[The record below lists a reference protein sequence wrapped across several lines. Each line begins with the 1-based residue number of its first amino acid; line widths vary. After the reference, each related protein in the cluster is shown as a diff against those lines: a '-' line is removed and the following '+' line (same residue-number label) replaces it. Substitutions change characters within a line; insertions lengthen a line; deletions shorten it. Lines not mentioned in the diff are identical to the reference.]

1 MESFEPEKLLRGKTF
16 ERKVKQWGAIK
27 GSSELQASETQHSGL
42 NLKDFCSNLKDFCLN
57 LNFCSNLN
65 FCLNLKDFCS
75 NLKDFCLNLNFCSN
89 LNFCLNLK
97 DFGLNLKDFGLN
109 LKDFGLKPKKK
120 VVYKNRKSCGFHNSQ
135 TSFASRNSSSH
146 NETET
151 STQISLNLVNK
162 NIIF

>member
-1 MESFEPEKLLRGKTF
+1 MQKYVFILRFLQKSMESFEPEKLLRGKTF

-57 LNFCSNLN
+57 LNFCSNL
-65 FCLNLKDFCS
+65 
-75 NLKDFCLNLNFCSN
+75 
-89 LNFCLNLK
+89 K

-135 TSFASRNSSSH
+135 TSFASRNLSSH

>member
-1 MESFEPEKLLRGKTF
+1 MGQRRSFGGHQLVLSHAKVRFYIEISAKKHGKFWAGKLLRGKWSSGVQSS
-16 ERKVKQWGAIK
+16 EAVSCKQVKQWGASK

-42 NLKDFCSNLKDFCLN
+42 NLKDFG
-57 LNFCSNLN
+57 
-65 FCLNLKDFCS
+65 
-75 NLKDFCLNLNFCSN
+75 
-89 LNFCLNLK
+89 LNLK
-97 DFGLNLKDFGLN
+97 DFGLNLNFCSN

-135 TSFASRNSSSH
+135 TSFASRNLSSH

-162 NIIF
+162 NIFF

>member
-27 GSSELQASETQHSGL
+27 GSSELQASETQH
-42 NLKDFCSNLKDFCLN
+42 FCS
-57 LNFCSNLN
+57 
-65 FCLNLKDFCS
+65 
-75 NLKDFCLNLNFCSN
+75 
-89 LNFCLNLK
+89 
-97 DFGLNLKDFGLN
+97 NLKDFGLN

-135 TSFASRNSSSH
+135 TSFASRNLSSH

>member
-1 MESFEPEKLLRGKTF
+1 MRGKTF

-42 NLKDFCSNLKDFCLN
+42 NLKDFCSNLKDF
-57 LNFCSNLN
+57 
-65 FCLNLKDFCS
+65 
-75 NLKDFCLNLNFCSN
+75 
-89 LNFCLNLK
+89 
-97 DFGLNLKDFGLN
+97 GLN

-135 TSFASRNSSSH
+135 TSFASRNLLSH
-146 NETET
+146 NKTET

>member
-1 MESFEPEKLLRGKTF
+1 M
-16 ERKVKQWGAIK
+16 KQWGAIK

-57 LNFCSNLN
+57 LNFCSNL
-65 FCLNLKDFCS
+65 
-75 NLKDFCLNLNFCSN
+75 
-89 LNFCLNLK
+89 
-97 DFGLNLKDFGLN
+97 KDFGLN

-135 TSFASRNSSSH
+135 TSFASRNLSSH

-151 STQISLNLVNK
+151 SAQISLNLVNK

>member
-42 NLKDFCSNLKDFCLN
+42 NLKDF
-57 LNFCSNLN
+57 
-65 FCLNLKDFCS
+65 
-75 NLKDFCLNLNFCSN
+75 
-89 LNFCLNLK
+89 
-97 DFGLNLKDFGLN
+97 
-109 LKDFGLKPKKK
+109 GLKPKKK

-135 TSFASRNSSSH
+135 TSFASRNLLSH
-146 NETET
+146 NKTET

>member
-1 MESFEPEKLLRGKTF
+1 MGQRRSFGGHQLVLSHAKVRFYIEISAKKHGKFWAGKTF
-16 ERKVKQWGAIK
+16 ERKVKQWGASK
-27 GSSELQASETQHSGL
+27 GSSGVQAREAQH
-42 NLKDFCSNLKDFCLN
+42 
-57 LNFCSNLN
+57 

-75 NLKDFCLNLNFCSN
+75 NLKDFGLNLNCCSNLKGFCLNLNFGSN
-89 LNFCLNLK
+89 LKDFCLNL
-97 DFGLNLKDFGLN
+97 N
-109 LKDFGLKPKKK
+109 FGLKPKKK

-135 TSFASRNSSSH
+135 TSFASRNLSSH

>member
-42 NLKDFCSNLKDFCLN
+42 NLKDFCLN
-57 LNFCSNLN
+57 LNFCS
-65 FCLNLKDFCS
+65 
-75 NLKDFCLNLNFCSN
+75 
-89 LNFCLNLK
+89 
-97 DFGLNLKDFGLN
+97 NLKDFGLN

-135 TSFASRNSSSH
+135 TSFASRNLLSH
-146 NETET
+146 NKTET

>member
-42 NLKDFCSNLKDFCLN
+42 NLKDFCLN
-57 LNFCSNLN
+57 LNFCSYLKD
-65 FCLNLKDFCS
+65 FGLNLK
-75 NLKDFCLNLNFCSN
+75 N
-89 LNFCLNLK
+89 
-97 DFGLNLKDFGLN
+97 FGLNLKDFGLN

-135 TSFASRNSSSH
+135 TSFASRNLLSH
-146 NETET
+146 NKTET

>member
-1 MESFEPEKLLRGKTF
+1 M
-16 ERKVKQWGAIK
+16 KQWGAIK

-57 LNFCSNLN
+57 LNFCSNLKD
-65 FCLNLKDFCS
+65 FGLNLK
-75 NLKDFCLNLNFCSN
+75 N
-89 LNFCLNLK
+89 
-97 DFGLNLKDFGLN
+97 FGLNLKDFGLN

-135 TSFASRNSSSH
+135 TSFASRNLLSH
-146 NETET
+146 NKTET

>member
-1 MESFEPEKLLRGKTF
+1 MQKYVFILRFLQKSMESFEPEKLLRGKTF

-57 LNFCSNLN
+57 LNFCSNL
-65 FCLNLKDFCS
+65 
-75 NLKDFCLNLNFCSN
+75 
-89 LNFCLNLK
+89 
-97 DFGLNLKDFGLN
+97 KDFGLN

-135 TSFASRNSSSH
+135 TSFASRNLSSH

>member
-57 LNFCSNLN
+57 LNFCSNL
-65 FCLNLKDFCS
+65 
-75 NLKDFCLNLNFCSN
+75 
-89 LNFCLNLK
+89 K

-135 TSFASRNSSSH
+135 TSFASRNLLSH
-146 NETET
+146 NKTET

>member
-1 MESFEPEKLLRGKTF
+1 M
-16 ERKVKQWGAIK
+16 KQWGAIK

-42 NLKDFCSNLKDFCLN
+42 NLKDFGLN
-57 LNFCSNLN
+57 LNFCS
-65 FCLNLKDFCS
+65 
-75 NLKDFCLNLNFCSN
+75 
-89 LNFCLNLK
+89 
-97 DFGLNLKDFGLN
+97 N

-135 TSFASRNSSSH
+135 TSFASRNLSSH

>member
-1 MESFEPEKLLRGKTF
+1 MGQRRSFGGHQLVLSHAKVRFYIEISAKKHGKFWAGKTF
-16 ERKVKQWGAIK
+16 ERKVKQWAASK
-27 GSSELQASETQHSGL
+27 GNSGVQAREAQHFCS

-57 LNFCSNLN
+57 LNFCS
-65 FCLNLKDFCS
+65 
-75 NLKDFCLNLNFCSN
+75 
-89 LNFCLNLK
+89 NLK

-135 TSFASRNSSSH
+135 TSFASRNLSSH

>member
-57 LNFCSNLN
+57 LNFCSNL
-65 FCLNLKDFCS
+65 
-75 NLKDFCLNLNFCSN
+75 
-89 LNFCLNLK
+89 
-97 DFGLNLKDFGLN
+97 
-109 LKDFGLKPKKK
+109 KDFGLKPKKK
-120 VVYKNRKSCGFHNSQ
+120 VVYRNRKSCGFHNSQ
-135 TSFASRNSSSH
+135 TSFASRNLSSH